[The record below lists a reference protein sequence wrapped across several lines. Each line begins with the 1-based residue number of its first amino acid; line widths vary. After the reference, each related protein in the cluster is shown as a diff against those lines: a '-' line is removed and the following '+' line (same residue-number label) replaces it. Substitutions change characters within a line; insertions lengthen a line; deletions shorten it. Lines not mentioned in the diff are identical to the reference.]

1 MGELILLR
9 HGETEWSLAG
19 KHTGR
24 TDIPLTTR
32 GEAAAKALEPVLSRH
47 GIVAVFTSPAR
58 PAVVTARRAG
68 LVKVATMRRRD
79 STGASDL
86 AAASPRGVSGMSVR
100 PVCLPA
106 RLHSVSPCLS
116 RISAPMTG

>member
-32 GEAAAKALEPVLSRH
+32 GEAAAKAVAPLVARR

-58 PAVVTARRAG
+58 PSATAPAPNAPTIASSAICRMTIEIMSSIRPKPASLCG
-68 LVKVATMRRRD
+68 L
-79 STGASDL
+79 GASIPVL
-86 AAASPRGVSGMSVR
+86 SAGPAASTTP
-100 PVCLPA
+100 
-106 RLHSVSPCLS
+106 
-116 RISAPMTG
+116 